1 MPQEPHPAWDGFGTN
16 LRQLMKISSHP
27 PQARRALNGT
37 LPNSPQPLPLRKK
50 RLGGNWPPRNGKS
63 EDDSESRQRG
73 PSRGESINLL
83 FQEMADD
90 GHGTFNWRIT
100 AFRHVVTE
108 NSELGVEATEALHEF
123 GRAFG
128 AEMNA
133 AAAKIDMTL
142 PEALSFRKAWEDLR
156 DEFQSFM
163 SLVPLSN
170 AVHKVDLAG
179 QAQQFATKLAA
190 LPPVRRRK
198 QRPMS
203 EHQPPD
209 QSVAG
214 ITA

>member
-1 MPQEPHPAWDGFGTN
+1 
-16 LRQLMKISSHP
+16 
-27 PQARRALNGT
+27 
-37 LPNSPQPLPLRKK
+37 
-50 RLGGNWPPRNGKS
+50 
-63 EDDSESRQRG
+63 
-73 PSRGESINLL
+73 
-83 FQEMADD
+83 MADD

-100 AFRHVVTE
+100 AFRHAVTE
-108 NSELGVEATEALHEF
+108 DSELGLEATEALHEF

-133 AAAKIDMTL
+133 AASKIDMTL

-170 AVHKVDLAG
+170 AVQLVDLAG

-198 QRPMS
+198 QPMPS
-203 EHQPPD
+203 GRAERMPKRVRLNLRFAVDSGYQP
-209 QSVAG
+209 SRV
-214 ITA
+214 

>member
-1 MPQEPHPAWDGFGTN
+1 MPQEPRRAWDGFGTN
-16 LRQLMKISSHP
+16 PPRQKKISLRP
-27 PQARRALNGT
+27 PQARQALTGT
-37 LPNSPQPLPLRKK
+37 LCNSPQPLPLRKK

-63 EDDSESRQRG
+63 EDASESRHRG

-100 AFRHVVTE
+100 AFRHAVTE
-108 NSELGVEATEALHEF
+108 NSELGLEATEALHEF

-133 AAAKIDMTL
+133 AASKIDMTL

-156 DEFQSFM
+156 DEFQAFM

-170 AVHKVDLAG
+170 AVQKVDLAG

>member
-1 MPQEPHPAWDGFGTN
+1 
-16 LRQLMKISSHP
+16 
-27 PQARRALNGT
+27 
-37 LPNSPQPLPLRKK
+37 
-50 RLGGNWPPRNGKS
+50 
-63 EDDSESRQRG
+63 
-73 PSRGESINLL
+73 
-83 FQEMADD
+83 MADD

-100 AFRHVVTE
+100 AFRHAVSE
-108 NSELGVEATEALHEF
+108 NADLGVEATEALHEF
-123 GRAFG
+123 GYAFG
-128 AEMNA
+128 AEMNH

-142 PEALSFRKAWEDLR
+142 PEALAFRRAWEELR

-170 AVHKVDLAG
+170 QMQLVDLAS
-179 QAQQFATKLAA
+179 QVQQFPSKLAA

-198 QRPMS
+198 QQPMKS